1 MGYLRGLKSK
11 NMAGKVCILRAGF
24 DTKGPKDSLRLERAI
39 PTIKFL
45 LKNKSRV
52 LIISHHGRPRAK
64 DKSLKKFSLRAYIP
78 FLEKN
83 LKRKISFLKSMPKDL
98 SQDGDVFML
107 ENLRFFPGEKKNDPK
122 FAKRLAALG
131 DFYVNDAFSN
141 SHRRHASMVAIAKYL
156 PSYAGL
162 SLEEEMRHLGNVLKK
177 PEKPFVVIFG
187 GAKIEEK
194 IHVIKNLL
202 PKASKFLLGSSI
214 IDRPKIGIR
223 SPKIVKP
230 IDWISEKN
238 EALDIGPLTVEM
250 FAEIIRSA
258 ETIVWSGPL
267 GKFEDKRFLGG
278 SASLAKLIAKSQ
290 AFSVVGGGETTQLV
304 KQLGLE
310 KRYSF
315 LSTGGGAMLEFLAGK
330 KLPGIIA
337 LERSSRAMI

>member
-1 MGYLRGLKSK
+1 MRYLRGLKSK
-11 NMAGKVCILRAGF
+11 SMVGKICVLRAGF

-52 LIISHHGRPRAK
+52 LIISHHGRPKAR
-64 DKSLKKFSLRAYIP
+64 DKGLRKFSLRSYVP

-83 LKRKISFLKSMPKDL
+83 LKRKIVFLKNIPKDL
-98 SQDGDVFML
+98 SQKGDILML

-122 FAKRLAALG
+122 LAKRLADLG

-141 SHRRHASMVAIAKYL
+141 SHRQHASIVAITEYL

-162 SLEEEMRHLGNVLKK
+162 SLEAEVKHLGNVLKNPK
-177 PEKPFVVIFG
+177 KPFVVVFG

-194 IHVIKNLL
+194 VHVIKNLL
-202 PKASKFLLGSSI
+202 PKATKFLLGSSI
-214 IDRPKIGIR
+214 INKPPMGVK
-223 SPKIVKP
+223 SPKIIKP
-230 IDWISEKN
+230 IDWLSEDG

-250 FAEIIRSA
+250 FAEIIKSA
-258 ETIVWSGPL
+258 KTIVWSGPL
-267 GKFEDKRFLGG
+267 GKFEDKRFFGG
-278 SASLAKLIAKSQ
+278 SASLAKLIAKSR

-304 KQLGLE
+304 RKLKLE
-310 KRYSF
+310 KRYGF

-330 KLPGIIA
+330 KLPGIEA
-337 LERSSRAMI
+337 LKK